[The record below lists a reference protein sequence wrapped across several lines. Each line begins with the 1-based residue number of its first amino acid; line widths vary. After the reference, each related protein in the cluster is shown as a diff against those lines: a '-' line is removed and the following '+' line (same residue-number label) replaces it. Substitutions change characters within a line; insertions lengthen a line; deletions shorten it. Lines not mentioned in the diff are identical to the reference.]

1 MSKKKYQSSKVKVAV
16 VLTFLIVVIFGKNLF
31 ERKNFNELGDSFI
44 SFYEDR
50 LVVESYIFSI
60 SEKLFRI
67 KLLINHCEFE
77 SDYSNAVQEIS
88 DYEMRIL
95 RLVREFE
102 KTKLTVT
109 EEEFLTNFKR
119 IILDNLRIADYNLIY
134 SDTEGINVKKVKEYN
149 AYIERALKDL
159 EKLSQIQM
167 DEGQK
172 LAMNSDRVVNR
183 SKIWSQFELAALI
196 ILLGIIYFL
205 IYSSGASE
213 KQKK

>member
-1 MSKKKYQSSKVKVAV
+1 MSKKKYQSSKVKIAI
-16 VLTFLIVVIFGKNLF
+16 VLTFLIVLIFGKNLF

-77 SDYSNAVQEIS
+77 SDYSNTIQEITE
-88 DYEMRIL
+88 YELRIL

-102 KTKLTVT
+102 KTKLTEIEDV
-109 EEEFLTNFKR
+109 FLTDFKR
-119 IILDNLRIADYNLIY
+119 IIMDNLRIADYDMIY
-134 SDTEGINVKKVKEYN
+134 TDADGINEVKVREYN

-205 IYSSGASE
+205 IYSNRSQTKE
-213 KQKK
+213 E

>member
-1 MSKKKYQSSKVKVAV
+1 MSKKKYQSSKVKIAI
-16 VLTFLIVVIFGKNLF
+16 VLTFLIVLIFGKNLF

-77 SDYSNAVQEIS
+77 SDYSNTIQEIT
-88 DYEMRIL
+88 DYELRIL

-102 KTKLTVT
+102 KTKLTEIEDV
-109 EEEFLTNFKR
+109 FLTDFKR
-119 IILDNLRIADYNLIY
+119 IIMDNLRIADYDMIY
-134 SDTEGINVKKVKEYN
+134 TDADGINEVKVREYN

-205 IYSSGASE
+205 IYSNRSQTKEG
-213 KQKK
+213 